1 MFNFTLRAEKN
12 VCKSGYISIIYYLL
26 TGSEEQ
32 QQCGQCPEHQS
43 EEEDEEVA
51 APGHQQG
58 HGPPQLASHQVTQ
71 PQHLQVMSRYTARL
85 LVVSPN

>member
-1 MFNFTLRAEKN
+1 M
-12 VCKSGYISIIYYLL
+12 CKSGYISIIYYLL

-32 QQCGQCPEHQS
+32 QQCGECPEHQA

>member
-1 MFNFTLRAEKN
+1 MQKWLYFHDP
-12 VCKSGYISIIYYLL
+12 L
-26 TGSEEQ
+26 TRSEEQ

-51 APGHQQG
+51 TPGHQQG

-85 LVVSPN
+85 FVVSPN